1 MSAAPDVLS
10 GAEAG
15 VAVVEALEGLSAIR
29 RPGCAAAIWRRE
41 ALSFQGWLDGLA
53 PEALP
58 RGRVVLR
65 PDAAREA
72 ARHLCDAAGTP
83 EGADRER
90 LCDDVAALADL
101 FAGLMRARHLRLR
114 LDAVDGDG
122 CRRFHV
128 DAIRARLVCTHR
140 GPGTQYGVSEGGA
153 PPSRVHSVPTGA
165 PIVLRGTL
173 WPAAGPTDEPS
184 GLLHRSPPIAGTG
197 TTRLVLVLDA
207 VDDPEEEA

>member
-1 MSAAPDVLS
+1 MMPVREIPRDADI
-10 GAEAG
+10 G
-15 VAVVEALEGLSAIR
+15 VAVVEAPEGLGAIR

-41 ALSFQGWLDGLA
+41 APSFQGWLDELP

-58 RGRVVLR
+58 RGRVVVR
-65 PDAAREA
+65 PDAVRTEA
-72 ARHLCDAAGTP
+72 ARFCDAAGMP
-83 EGADRER
+83 DGADRER

-101 FAGLMRARHLRLR
+101 FAGLMAARHLRLR

-153 PPSRVHSVPTGA
+153 PPARALSVPTGA

-173 WPAAGPTDEPS
+173 WPAAEPIS
-184 GLLHRSPPIAGTG
+184 RRAGLPHRSPPIAGTG

>member
-1 MSAAPDVLS
+1 MRAAPDVLS
-10 GAEAG
+10 AAEDR
-15 VAVVEALEGLSAIR
+15 VAVVEAPKALEAIR

-41 ALSFQGWLDGLA
+41 ATSFQGWLDGLA

-58 RGRVVLR
+58 RGRVILR

-72 ARHLCDAAGTP
+72 ARHLCEAAGTP
-83 EGADRER
+83 HGADRER

-101 FAGLMRARHLRLR
+101 FAGLTRARHLRLR
-114 LDAVDGDG
+114 LDAVNGDS

-153 PPSRVHSVPTGA
+153 PPGRVLSVPTGA

-173 WPAAGPTDEPS
+173 WPAEKPA
-184 GLLHRSPPIAGTG
+184 GLLHRSPPITGTG